1 MAPPKGPA
9 VERADKEYM
18 KNKKGYTLIEILMVL
33 TLIGIVSGIATVSY
47 RGYNFNIQE
56 RDLKLSGKLFANAVK
71 NCIGIVGGWS
81 VIRSDGTTI
90 TPCKADDTAELK
102 SKLSFTCPPDATCD
116 VHTQNSYKYY
126 CLSISK
132 TVSGKKLQV
141 LTRIPYNNPTDYQI
155 WCGQVSAYLT
165 LGGKT
170 CKKSP
175 GWTPAKPPGQT
186 TPPPR
191 VKLQDKGFEKGCA
204 NFK

>member
-1 MAPPKGPA
+1 
-9 VERADKEYM
+9 M

-102 SKLSFTCPPDATCD
+102 SKLSFDCPPDATCY
-116 VHTQNSYKYY
+116 VHTQTSYKYY
-126 CLSISK
+126 CLSIQK
-132 TVSGKKLQV
+132 EVSGKKLQV
-141 LTRIPYNNPTDYQI
+141 LSRVPYNNPTDYQI

-170 CKKSP
+170 CKQSP
-175 GWTPAKPPGQT
+175 GWTVSQGPPKV
-186 TPPPR
+186 R
-191 VKLQDKGFEKGCA
+191 EKLQDKGFEKGCA